1 RDFSMW
7 INGLEGDGKWWDKQ
21 DPAQVTLAD
30 ILFQFGPPQDIRAQ
44 FHKQFAGRKNI
55 PVLNWPSLL
64 PGLYLG
70 TTPDL
75 SPDKPLR
82 KWLERTKTPFF
93 ILTNYANPTYT
104 DASGPATFQALN
116 GPLAEQF
123 LGYIHGEAVGTG
135 GVSLPDKLLGN
146 TRREHVDA
154 LGKQLVQKQAEAW
167 SKLYKTS
174 VPEGHFAKGI
184 SCLSTDSIALAHL
197 FHEIGAKTVG
207 YEEDATNVHVP
218 MRIAFERGAARQ
230 YGAAWINYASGNF
243 GDA

>member
-1 RDFSMW
+1 
-7 INGLEGDGKWWDKQ
+7 
-21 DPAQVTLAD
+21 
-30 ILFQFGPPQDIRAQ
+30 
-44 FHKQFAGRKNI
+44 FHKQFAGQKNI
-55 PVLNWPSLL
+55 PVLHWPGYS

-82 KWLERTKTPFF
+82 QWLEKTKTPFF
-93 ILTNYANPTYT
+93 IMTNYANPTYT
-104 DASGPATFQALN
+104 DKNGPATHQALT

-123 LGYIHGEAVGTG
+123 LGYIHGEAVGTSG
-135 GVSLPDKLLGN
+135 IALPEKALGKD
-146 TRREHVDA
+146 RREHIDA
-154 LGKQLVQKQAEAW
+154 LGKQLLKQQAEAW
-167 SKLYKTS
+167 SKFYKTP
-174 VPEGHFAKGI
+174 VPEAHMAKSI

-230 YGAAWINYASGNF
+230 YGASWINYASGNF